1 MDTHRRPIG
10 ANPLDPE
17 TARDFHDQTLP
28 KEAHKVA
35 HFCSMCG
42 PKFCS
47 MKITAEVREYA
58 AGMSEN
64 ERNDLEKQAAEAR
77 KGMEEKSKEFMEK
90 GGEIYLSETGEKR
103 EAID

>member
-1 MDTHRRPIG
+1 
-10 ANPLDPE
+10 
-17 TARDFHDQTLP
+17 
-28 KEAHKVA
+28 
-35 HFCSMCG
+35 MCG

-77 KGMEEKSKEFMEK
+77 KGMEEKSREFMEK
-90 GGEIYLSETGEKR
+90 GRNIYVEKTNH
-103 EAID
+103 

>member
-90 GGEIYLSETGEKR
+90 GGEIYLSETGETR